1 MFAKLESQKSYADTN
16 KENILNPYV
25 SFMNHKGTQALQDVL
40 VQESIQMRGIQLY
53 YLPREYADIDLIL
66 GEDVNSKF
74 NQAWPFAAY
83 LNTFDS
89 FSGQQ
94 DFFSKFGYQAND
106 EITITVNP
114 ELFNHQVNQKEPASG
129 DLIYLPLDNSLFEIT
144 WVEPR
149 DPFYSVGKNS
159 MRKITA
165 QKFIYSGEQI
175 KPVLNKGEDI
185 VDEFDDF
192 DLEPLRE
199 LDGLADTA
207 IEQYQEDNQFAREAE
222 HFVDPFV
229 VVNNRGNTNPFDD
242 FM

>member
-1 MFAKLESQKSYADTN
+1 MFAKLESQKTYANTN

-25 SFMNHKGTQALQDVL
+25 NFLNHQGTQQLQDIL

-53 YLPREYADIDLIL
+53 YLPREAANIDLIL

-74 NQAWPFAAY
+74 KQAYPFAAY
-83 LNTFDS
+83 LNTFES
-89 FSGQQ
+89 YEGQQ

-114 ELFNHQVNQKEPASG
+114 EMFKHQVNDKEPANG
-129 DLIYLPLDNSLFEIT
+129 DLIYMPLDNSLFEIT

-165 QKFIYSGEQI
+165 QKFIYSGEEIDPELQQHDDI
-175 KPVLNKGEDI
+175 IDVFDEDDLNPVK
-185 VDEFDDF
+185 
-192 DLEPLRE
+192 E
-199 LDGLADTA
+199 LDGMTD
-207 IEQYQEDNQFAREAE
+207 ISNNQYKESKQFTKEAAA
-222 HFVDPFV
+222 FVDPFV
-229 VVNNRGNTNPFDD
+229 VVNNVGNDSPFDD